1 MITDRLE
8 IQNVFVG
15 DAGACKIEYSIGCHK
30 YSATHGSLAEA
41 IVATIPPE
49 LSSCVAAYAEAL
61 LEQGK

>member
-41 IVATIPPE
+41 IKCLVRVCE
-49 LSSCVAAYAEAL
+49 LSAGDETAQNEAI
-61 LEQGK
+61 